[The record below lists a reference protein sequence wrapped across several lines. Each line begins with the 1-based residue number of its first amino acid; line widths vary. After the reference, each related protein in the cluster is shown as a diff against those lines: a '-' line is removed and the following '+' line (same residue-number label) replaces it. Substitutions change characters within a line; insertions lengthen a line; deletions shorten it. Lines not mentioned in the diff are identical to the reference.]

1 MQDSTAVPALQPLL
15 HDAVATLR
23 APGQAWS
30 RPDGSM
36 GAGAIDG
43 VYLSDVRVL
52 RGLAL
57 RVAERPV
64 EHIATLQDAADLTRF
79 VSLLRVLDGA
89 GADPDVRGTLARQV
103 TPGGVR
109 HTFTIASRLPH
120 AVSARVEVV
129 LEAALDDMPAVK
141 AGLPGGTP
149 VVAVDGSTATWGG
162 DGVAV
167 TLRAPDSTLHAST
180 AAIHA
185 AWTVEVPAHG
195 SAAIGFEL
203 EASDAAAVVTAPAR
217 AATWA
222 SPDLAGADDRLRR
235 WVDRSLGD
243 LDALRLATTA
253 SPDAEFV
260 AAGAPWF
267 FTLFGRDSL
276 WVARMLVPLGADLPL
291 GTLRTLAAMQG
302 TRVDPATAEQPG
314 KILHELRRG
323 EFGIPGEGVQ
333 LPPRYFGT
341 VDATALWICL
351 LADLHRAGH
360 PLEELREFRPA
371 LEAAL
376 AWMRD
381 FGDSDGDG
389 LLEYIDESGH
399 GLSNQGWKDSGDS
412 VQWRDGTLAEGPV
425 ALCEVQAYAVEA
437 ALGGADLLDALGGDG
452 APWRAWARTVSDAF
466 RARFWIETPEGRYPA
481 IALDGAKRPVDTLT
495 SNLGHLLGTGLLS
508 ADEARTVA
516 DHLVSESLASGFGLR
531 TLSTEA
537 AGYWPLGYHVGSV
550 WTHDTAIAISG
561 LAREGFRAEAAKLA
575 EGLLRAAVAFD
586 YRIPELYSGDA
597 ATDAPAP
604 VPYPAACRPQGWSA
618 ASAVAVAAALRPAG
632 G

>member
-1 MQDSTAVPALQPLL
+1 MHSNTEASALQPLL

-23 APGQAWS
+23 APAQAWS
-30 RPDGSM
+30 RSDGSM

-43 VYLSDVRVL
+43 VYVSDMRVVRELSVSVAG
-52 RGLAL
+52 RG
-57 RVAERPV
+57 V
-64 EHIATLQDAADLTRF
+64 EHVATLADAADRTRF
-79 VSLLRVLDGA
+79 VSVVRVLDGP
-89 GADPDVRGTLARQV
+89 GADPDVRGVLTRSVLA
-103 TPGGVR
+103 TGAR
-109 HTFTIASRLPH
+109 HEFALESRLPSP
-120 AVSARVEVV
+120 VTTRVRFVV
-129 LEAALDDMPAVK
+129 GPALDDVQAVK
-141 AGLPGGTP
+141 AGLTSGFP
-149 VVAVDGSTATWGG
+149 AVRVEGDTASWAG
-162 DGVAV
+162 DGI
-167 TLRAPDSTLHAST
+167 T
-180 AAIHA
+180 AALTASGAELAHSA
-185 AWTVEVPAHG
+185 GVLELTWKVEVPAHG
-195 SAAIGFEL
+195 SAAIAFDL
-203 EASDAAAVVTAPAR
+203 EVVDAAAVVTAPAAPVDWTR
-217 AATWA
+217 PAD
-222 SPDLAGADDRLRR
+222 PGDDRLRR
-235 WVDRSLGD
+235 WVDRSLAD
-243 LDALRLATTA
+243 LDALRLSTIAT
-253 SPDAEFV
+253 PDAEFV

-276 WVARMLVPLGADLPL
+276 WIARFLVPLGPRLPL

-302 TRVDPATAEQPG
+302 VTSDSATAEQPG

-323 EFGIPGEGVQ
+323 EFGIPGEHVV

-360 PLEELREFRPA
+360 PLDELREFRPA

-412 VQWRDGTLAEGPV
+412 VQWRDGRLAAGPV

-437 ALGGADLLDALGGDG
+437 ALGGAALLDAFGGDG
-452 APWRAWARTVSDAF
+452 SPWRDWARKVSDAF
-466 RARFWIETPEGRYPA
+466 RASFWIDTPEGRYPA
-481 IALDGAKRPVDTLT
+481 IALDGDKRPVDSLS

-508 ADEARTVA
+508 PDEERTVA
-516 DHLVSESLASGFGLR
+516 THLVSPALASGYGLR
-531 TLSTEA
+531 TLSTGA

-550 WTHDTAIAISG
+550 WTHDTAIAVRG
-561 LAREGFRAEAAKLA
+561 LAASGFPAEAASLA

-597 ATDAPAP
+597 ATDSPAP

-618 ASAVAVAAALRPAG
+618 ASSIAVLTALG
-632 G
+632 